1 MMPIT
6 LAFLWP
12 VALTWSA
19 RHGRDLADESA
30 GQHRAMCELVKAA
43 SATYTPPMV
52 AVDAEALKNKVEA
65 ANMSLAQSSWK
76 EMFTEDDATNAFNKL
91 KGTEEN
97 RAKALAGEVEW
108 ENWRRAKKNIQK
120 LKIGTETTGEYPK
133 ITNAAQKLAARQHI
147 RLLVLQANKLF
158 NKAKTLKALLTDP
171 SQNKIQQYLTEAL
184 YGTGAVAEKLVIGT
198 GTGPSGTTASL
209 CHTSDPRKSIA
220 GHFLCL
226 CGDNTATTNE
236 CSKAYAPAALGDQNA
251 INTQWDNLKASC
263 VPMSRTKATPE
274 LIHSAI
280 AAWKSALTQESNS
293 DDDNRVYLGS
303 SSDGSCSGAATKTC
317 VLYTKFFK
325 KASGADLMTL
335 PWLKHL
341 TDAAEQLSEAE
352 RKEAQL
358 DNALTQLQIIEASA
372 SHIYAAAASNTLE
385 TVVGSSQLPTA
396 GTEKESATAS
406 VPKTDDCKAKKGA
419 GCKDGCK
426 EVEEG
431 GKKKCVVDPN
441 YKKKKEEGAN
451 KNGKRQ
457 TPQKSIM
464 L

>member
-19 RHGRDLADESA
+19 RHGRGLADETA
-30 GQHRAMCELVKAA
+30 GQHRAMCELVRAA
-43 SATYTPPMV
+43 SATYTPPTV

-76 EMFTEDDATNAFNKL
+76 EMFTEDDTTNAFKNL
-91 KGTEEN
+91 KGQAATL
-97 RAKALAGEVEW
+97 AKDLAGEVEW

-133 ITNAAQKLAARQHI
+133 ITNAAPKLAARQHI
-147 RLLVLQANKLF
+147 RLLALQASKLSDR
-158 NKAKTLKALLTDP
+158 AKTLKTFLTDP

-198 GTGPSGTTASL
+198 GTGPSGTTATL
-209 CHTSDPRKSIA
+209 CHTADPRKSIA
-220 GHFLCL
+220 GDFLCM
-226 CGDNTATTNE
+226 CGDNNAATYE
-236 CSKAYAPAALGDQNA
+236 CSRAYTAAALTNQGAVD
-251 INTQWDNLKASC
+251 TQWDSLKASC
-263 VPMSRTKATPE
+263 GRIGKSEASSA
-274 LIHSAI
+274 LIYSAV
-280 AAWKSALTQESNS
+280 AAWKTALTQKGDGSG
-293 DDDNRVYLGS
+293 DNKVYLGAS
-303 SSDGSCSGAATKTC
+303 AGGTCDGTTTKTC
-317 VLYTKFFK
+317 IDYTKFFK
-325 KASGADLMTL
+325 KASRADLMTL

-396 GTEKESATAS
+396 GTEKESATAG

-419 GCKDGCK
+419 RCKDGCK
-426 EVEEG
+426 EVEQG

-441 YKKKKEEGAN
+441 YKKKRKREQI
-451 KNGKRQ
+451 KMVKRQ

>member
-1 MMPIT
+1 MT
-6 LAFLWP
+6 SALAFLWP
-12 VALTWSA
+12 VAVTWAVQPA
-19 RHGRDLADESA
+19 RGAADESA
-30 GQHRAMCELVKAA
+30 GQHRAMCELVRAA
-43 SATYTPPMV
+43 SATYTPPSPD
-52 AVDAEALKNKVEA
+52 VDGDVLKSKVEA
-65 ANMSLAQSSWK
+65 ANMSLAPSSWQ
-76 EMFTEDDATNAFNKL
+76 EMFTDDDATNALNKL

-147 RLLVLQANKLF
+147 RLLALQANKLF
-158 NKAKTLKALLTDP
+158 TKAQTLKTFLTDP

-220 GHFLCL
+220 GDFLCL
-226 CGDNTATTNE
+226 CGDNNAATYE
-236 CSKAYAPAALGDQNA
+236 CSRAYTAAALGDQNA

-263 VPMSRTKATPE
+263 GPMSKTRPTPE
-274 LIHSAI
+274 LIHSAV
-280 AAWKSALTQESNS
+280 AAWKTALTQKGDGSG
-293 DDDNRVYLGS
+293 DNKVYLGAS
-303 SSDGSCSGAATKTC
+303 AGGTCDGQATKTC
-317 VLYTKFFK
+317 IDYSKFFK
-325 KASGADLMTL
+325 KAGGVDVLTL

-372 SHIYAAAASNTLE
+372 SHIYTAAASSTLE
-385 TVVGSSQLPTA
+385 TVMGSSQLPTA
-396 GTEKESATAS
+396 DTEKEPETATC
-406 VPKTDDCKAKKGA
+406 PKPDDCKAKNGA
-419 GCKDGCK
+419 GCKEGCK

-441 YKKKKEEGAN
+441 YKKKGRGRK
-451 KNGKRQ
+451 
-457 TPQKSIM
+457 
-464 L
+464 